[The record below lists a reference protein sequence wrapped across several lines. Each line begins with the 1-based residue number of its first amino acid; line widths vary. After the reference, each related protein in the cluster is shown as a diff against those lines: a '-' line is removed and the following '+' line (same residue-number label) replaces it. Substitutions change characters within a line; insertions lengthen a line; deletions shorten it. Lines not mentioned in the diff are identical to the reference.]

1 MSEESHLLPVL
12 DIVEETA
19 DARSLVLGVPAGL
32 EEAFAYRPGQF
43 LTVAVPSA
51 LTGPVA
57 RCYSLSS
64 SPSWS
69 EDGPSP
75 REPGPLVVTTKR
87 TPGGYASHWLADNL
101 RPGDRLRVLPPSGI
115 FTPASLDTDLLMF
128 AAGSGITPV
137 MSIVR
142 TVLAH
147 GRGRVV
153 LLYANRD
160 AASVIFSAELDALA
174 AGSAGRLEVEHWLE
188 TERGL
193 PTVEA
198 LRELATPYDAWD
210 SFCCGPPPFMAAV
223 AEVLRGLG
231 LPRSRRHQEKFV
243 SLGGNPFGDA
253 PVGPVGPV
261 ALSVALAGES
271 HTFDDWSPDVRLLD
285 FLEARGLRPPYSCRK
300 GECSACV
307 VRLTSGDLGVAH
319 NEILDEEDLRGGLRL
334 ACQATPLSGRVG
346 VRFE

>member
-1 MSEESHLLPVL
+1 MTEESYLLPVL
-12 DIVEETA
+12 DVVEETA
-19 DARSLVLGVPAGL
+19 DARSIALGVPPGA

-64 SPSWS
+64 SPV
-69 EDGPSP
+69 
-75 REPGPLVVTTKR
+75 EPGPLVITTKR
-87 TPGGYASHWLADNL
+87 TPGGYASNWLADNL
-101 RPGDRLRVLPPSGI
+101 RPGDHLRVLPPSGI
-115 FTPASLDTDLLMF
+115 FTPASLDADLLLF

-137 MSIVR
+137 MSIMR
-142 TVLAH
+142 TVLARGS
-147 GRGRVV
+147 GRMV

-160 AASVIFSAELDALA
+160 AASVIFASEIAALA
-174 AGSAGRLEVEHWLE
+174 EEHPSRLEVTHWLE

-193 PTVEA
+193 PSVEGLGA
-198 LRELATPYDAWD
+198 FAAPHDTWE

-223 AEVLRGLG
+223 AEVLRGMG
-231 LPRSRRHQEKFV
+231 FPRSRRHQEKFV

-261 ALSVALAGES
+261 AVSVELAGER
-271 HTFDDWSPDVRLLD
+271 HAFGDWDPSVRLLD
-285 FLEARGLRPPYSCRK
+285 FLESKGLRPPYSCRK

-307 VRLTSGDLGVAH
+307 VHLVDGDLGLAT
-319 NEILDEEDLRGGLRL
+319 NTILDEADIRAGLRL
-334 ACQATPLSGRVG
+334 ACQGVPLTDRVG
-346 VRFE
+346 VRYE